1 MYIGVDIESISR
13 FENKSLEK
21 DKHFLERIYTKAEI
35 DYCFKS
41 KQSAKHLAA
50 RFCAKEAIYKAMS
63 NLIKDGTIEFKNI
76 EILNNENGS
85 PFVKLH
91 DNRFNV
97 DISISLSH
105 DKDKAIAF
113 AVVIPN

>member
-1 MYIGVDIESISR
+1 
-13 FENKSLEK
+13 
-21 DKHFLERIYTKAEI
+21 
-35 DYCFKS
+35 
-41 KQSAKHLAA
+41 
-50 RFCAKEAIYKAMS
+50 MS